1 MWVAANARPGFGKVQ
16 FSLSGEKIRLFSPI
30 GSDPFKPLPEKCH
43 VFQRPVQR
51 HSKRFSKQS
60 SVNFNRQNT
69 FHYKSISKQL
79 TMIENDSNSA
89 RSSLDVAS
97 RVAIG
102 REIERNFCSF
112 CVVCRFG
119 NLAAH
124 YLLFCS
130 FVGRDCCSN
139 WTWFMVFLFVCSCL
153 HLL

>member
-1 MWVAANARPGFGKVQ
+1 MQLTHAQGSEKFNSVSVEKHFDCSVQ
-16 FSLSGEKIRLFSPI
+16 LDLTSSNRCQRNVMFFKGPFSASPN
-30 GSDPFKPLPEKCH
+30 D
-43 VFQRPVQR
+43 FQ
-51 HSKRFSKQS
+51 KTS

-79 TMIENDSNSA
+79 TTIENDSNSA